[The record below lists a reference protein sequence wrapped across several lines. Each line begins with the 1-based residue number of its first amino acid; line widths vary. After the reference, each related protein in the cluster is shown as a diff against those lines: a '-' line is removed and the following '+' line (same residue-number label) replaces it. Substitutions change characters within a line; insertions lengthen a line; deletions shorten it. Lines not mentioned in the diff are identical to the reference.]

1 MTGFN
6 GLAIPGPTN
15 MPFQVRQAMDIPLED
30 HRAPDFPA
38 FTLPLFEDLKKIFR
52 TESGRV
58 FVFPGSGTGGWEAA
72 ISNTLCAGDKVL
84 TSTFGQ
90 FSGLWVDMC
99 KRFGLDVVN
108 VDVQWGRGV
117 PIDEYREVLER
128 DTHKKIKAVLVCH
141 NETAT
146 GVTSSVEEVR
156 QLLDELSHP
165 ALLFVDGVSSI
176 GSIEFRM
183 EEWGVDVAVAGSQK
197 GFMLPTGLAI
207 IGVSQK
213 ALNQCNESN
222 LPVCFFDFKDMMK
235 FNEMGYFPYTPAV
248 TILRGLRASIDM
260 MLDEGLDN
268 IALRHHHL
276 ATGVRIAVSAW
287 GLDCC
292 AQDEKWYS
300 DTVTA
305 VKVKDGYD
313 AKAVIN
319 SAYYD
324 YNISLGGGL
333 NILEGKVF
341 RIGHLGW
348 LNEAMVTQS
357 LSGVELAMK
366 TVGIPF
372 KAGSGVGAAV
382 EFFSATKMAQ
392 KQIAAE

>member
-1 MTGFN
+1 
-6 GLAIPGPTN
+6 
-15 MPFQVRQAMDIPLED
+15 
-30 HRAPDFPA
+30 
-38 FTLPLFEDLKKIFR
+38 
-52 TESGRV
+52 
-58 FVFPGSGTGGWEAA
+58 
-72 ISNTLCAGDKVL
+72 
-84 TSTFGQ
+84 
-90 FSGLWVDMC
+90 MC

-108 VDVQWGRGV
+108 VDVEWGRGV
-117 PIDEYREVLER
+117 PINEYREVLER
-128 DTHKKIKAVLVCH
+128 DRDKKIKAVLVCH

-260 MLDEGLDN
+260 MLDEGLNN

-276 ATGVRIAVSAW
+276 ATGVRIAVAAW

-305 VKVKDGYD
+305 VRVKDGYD
-313 AKAVIN
+313 AKAK
-319 SAYYD
+319 
-324 YNISLGGGL
+324 L
-333 NILEGKVF
+333 
-341 RIGHLGW
+341 
-348 LNEAMVTQS
+348 
-357 LSGVELAMK
+357 
-366 TVGIPF
+366 
-372 KAGSGVGAAV
+372 
-382 EFFSATKMAQ
+382 
-392 KQIAAE
+392 

>member
-1 MTGFN
+1 
-6 GLAIPGPTN
+6 
-15 MPFQVRQAMDIPLED
+15 
-30 HRAPDFPA
+30 
-38 FTLPLFEDLKKIFR
+38 
-52 TESGRV
+52 
-58 FVFPGSGTGGWEAA
+58 
-72 ISNTLCAGDKVL
+72 
-84 TSTFGQ
+84 
-90 FSGLWVDMC
+90 
-99 KRFGLDVVN
+99 
-108 VDVQWGRGV
+108 
-117 PIDEYREVLER
+117 
-128 DTHKKIKAVLVCH
+128 
-141 NETAT
+141 
-146 GVTSSVEEVR
+146 
-156 QLLDELSHP
+156 
-165 ALLFVDGVSSI
+165 
-176 GSIEFRM
+176 
-183 EEWGVDVAVAGSQK
+183 
-197 GFMLPTGLAI
+197 MLPTGLAI

-213 ALNQCNESN
+213 ALNQCND
-222 LPVCFFDFKDMMK
+222 LICRFVFDFKDMMK

-392 KQIAAE
+392 NQIAAE

>member
-108 VDVQWGRGV
+108 VGVQWGRGV

-287 GLDCC
+287 GLNCC

-392 KQIAAE
+392 NQIAAE